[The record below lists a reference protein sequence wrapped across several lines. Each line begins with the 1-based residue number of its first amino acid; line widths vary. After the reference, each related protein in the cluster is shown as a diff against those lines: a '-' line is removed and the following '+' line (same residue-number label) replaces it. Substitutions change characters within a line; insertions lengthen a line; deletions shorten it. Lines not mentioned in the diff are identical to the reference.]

1 MCRLVQIF
9 VAHIAFKHN
18 AGFMARHNEAMSSLS
33 SSIADLRKSYERAEL
48 SESAS
53 SANPFQQFDQ
63 WLQEAVSAQVPEP
76 NAMTVATVSGDMRP
90 STRIVLI
97 KGYDERGIV
106 WYTNYDSLKGQ
117 QLAGNPFAALQFH
130 WVELERVV
138 RIEGRVEKVSAE
150 ESDAYFATRPLDS
163 RIGAWASPQSQVIS
177 GRSVLVTNAAKY
189 SAQFLLNPPRPPHW
203 GGFRLVPDRWEF
215 WQGRKSRLHDRLN
228 YRLDGQDWIRERLAP

>member
-1 MCRLVQIF
+1 
-9 VAHIAFKHN
+9 
-18 AGFMARHNEAMSSLS
+18 MSSLS

-53 SANPFQQFDQ
+53 DADPLQQFDQ
-63 WLQEAVSAQVPEP
+63 WLQEAVSAQLPEP

-106 WYTNYDSLKGQ
+106 WYTNYESRKGQ

-150 ESDAYFATRPLDS
+150 ESDAYFASRPLDS
-163 RIGAWASPQSQVIS
+163 RIGAWSSPQSQVIS
-177 GRSVLVTNAAKY
+177 SRSVLVANAAKY
-189 SAQFLLNPPRPPHW
+189 GAQFLLNPPRPPHW

-215 WQGRKSRLHDRLN
+215 WQGRKSRLHDRLS
-228 YRLDGQDWIRERLAP
+228 YRLDGQSWIRERLAP